1 MPKHSL
7 LRILLFILVAGYGFS
22 CPLGILK
29 GRVSDS
35 EGKPLADVKVEVRD
49 SKLSTQTEADGAFVF
64 EGLDQEKAL
73 LVFSHPDYIT
83 HSLEVSLEQSIG
95 QVIEVTL
102 IPKNPI
108 LMTIREEISVTAEAD
123 SIIDVN
129 LPSHR
134 TILPSSVLAELGTAN
149 ITESVDKIPGVAA
162 VGKGGYS
169 MVPAIRGLAEHRIL
183 LLVDGVRIT
192 SERRIGASASFVDL
206 GSIDRVEINRGPYSV
221 FHGSGAVGGIINIIT
236 KTPKPDSPFKGN
248 FSLSYNSAR
257 NERAGSAAVSGS
269 RGKWGWMLGAN
280 RKKADDYSAPSGPIE
295 WSRYGD
301 YNLMFKLNRQGEES
315 QLYATVFHYR
325 GTEIGKPSP
334 KSRLKPRWYP
344 SETNTLFTVGYKR
357 TNIGIWDHLDASIFV
372 LRTVLET
379 QGDNLREDTLA
390 VAKRSL
396 AEIEGTNFGF
406 KVRGGKAL
414 GSLNS
419 LSFGIDYFGQDDVN
433 DRNTEWIYDGSGA
446 ITRQTDE
453 TSLQDARRSNLG
465 VYIDDKI
472 RVSPSLTFNVGG
484 RFDLITTS
492 NRDFTGN
499 RLSQRD
505 EFISLYLGSIFQ
517 VTPQISLLANL
528 GRSFRFPTISEL
540 FYTGLT
546 GRGTVFGNPDL
557 TPETSLNF
565 DIGLRYL
572 HERFFLSLYGF
583 SNTVSDMIQKYAGT
597 GNEEFFYRNLT
608 RGRIN
613 GLEGEFYIPLAE
625 DVELFVNF
633 HHMAGKERGSDAA
646 LNYIPP
652 SRLTLWGKY
661 SPGRFWV
668 EPRLTLSA
676 AQDNPGP
683 LEIAIDG
690 YALFETIFGFK
701 VNEDLS
707 LLAITQNI
715 FDQTYR
721 PSADESGVDA
731 PGRGIILKAMYS
743 F

>member
-1 MPKHSL
+1 MRRISL
-7 LRILLFILVAGYGFS
+7 GIFLFILAAGYGLSF
-22 CPLGILK
+22 PRGILK

-35 EGKPLADVKVEVRD
+35 EGKPLADVKVEVLD
-49 SKLSTQTEADGAFVF
+49 STLTTQTGADGAFIF
-64 EGLDQEKAL
+64 ENLVREKAY
-73 LVFSHPDYIT
+73 LVFSHPDYMT
-83 HSLEVSLEQSIG
+83 QSVEVSIEQDAG
-95 QVIEVTL
+95 RVIEVSL

-169 MVPAIRGLAEHRIL
+169 MAPAIRGLAEHRVL

-192 SERRIGASASFVDL
+192 SERRIGASASFIDL
-206 GSIDRVEINRGPYSV
+206 SSIDRVEINRGPYSV

-236 KTPKPDSPFKGN
+236 KTPRPDSPFKGN
-248 FSLSYNSAR
+248 FGLSYNTAR
-257 NERAGSAAVSGS
+257 SERSGSAALSGS

-280 RKKADDYSAPSGPIE
+280 GKKADDYAAPSGPIE
-295 WSRYGD
+295 WSRYAD
-301 YNLMFKLNRQGEES
+301 YNFMFKLNRQSEAS
-315 QLYATVFHYR
+315 QLYATLFHYQ
-325 GTEIGKPSP
+325 GTDIGKPSP
-334 KSRLKPRWYP
+334 TSRLKPRWYP
-344 SETNTLFTVGYKR
+344 SENNTLFTLGYKR
-357 TNIGIWDHLDASIFV
+357 TKIGIWDHLDASV
-372 LRTVLET
+372 YALRSVLET
-379 QGDNLREDTLA
+379 QGDNLREDTLT
-390 VAKRSL
+390 VSKRNL

-414 GSLNS
+414 GRIHTLN
-419 LSFGIDYFGQDDVN
+419 FGFDYFGQGDLN

-446 ITRQTDE
+446 IIRQTDE
-453 TSLQDARRSNLG
+453 TSLQEGRRSNLG

-472 RVSPSLTFNVGG
+472 GMSPALTLNVGG

-492 NRDFTGN
+492 NRDLTGN
-499 RLSQRD
+499 RLSRSD
-505 EFISLYLGSIFQ
+505 EFISLYLGSIYQ
-517 VTPQISLLANL
+517 ITPHFSLLANV

-557 TPETSLNF
+557 TPEISLNF

-572 HERFFLSLYGF
+572 HEKFFVSLYGF

-597 GNEEFFYRNLT
+597 GSEEFFYRNLT

-613 GLEGEFYIPLAE
+613 GLEGEFYTPLAE
-625 DVELFVNF
+625 DVELFINF
-633 HHMAGKERGSDAA
+633 HHMVGKETGSDAA

-676 AQDNPGP
+676 AQNDPGP
-683 LEIAIDG
+683 LEISIDG
-690 YALFETIFGFK
+690 YALFETILGFK

-707 LLAITQNI
+707 FLAIAQNI
-715 FDQTYR
+715 LDQAYR
-721 PSADESGVDA
+721 PSADEDGVDA